1 MFVTLQAETQ
11 NTEMNIRIFTKR
23 VILAVPIMLMVF
35 SVRAKSKYCETY
47 EDFLADRWI
56 EIPTVSCFGR
66 SQTTK
71 FWLGESAYSLD
82 TGDSGI
88 DEILRKKAFAVMKD
102 SCLLINT
109 HHMVYEKCQLGNGYT
124 EAVRIGR
131 RKLLFVATPTGGN
144 SKVGPASFGG
154 GIIAASVIQAKQ
166 MKNPVCYIVN
176 KGAYD
181 KKGHIDVKIVD
192 DAEMAILLLNH
203 DDLYNEY
210 KAEKKSSKRLRA
222 SHILPI
228 LVKAGIIPEEEL

>member
-1 MFVTLQAETQ
+1 
-11 NTEMNIRIFTKR
+11 MNFRIITKR
-23 VILAVPIMLMVF
+23 FILAVLMMLMFF

-47 EDFLADRWI
+47 EDFMADRWI

-71 FWLGESAYSLD
+71 FWLGGSAYSLD
-82 TGDSGI
+82 TGDSEI
-88 DEILRKKAFAVMKD
+88 DKILRKKAFAVMKD

-109 HHMVYEKCQLGNGYT
+109 HHMVYEKCNLGNGYT
-124 EAVRIGR
+124 EAVRISR
-131 RKLLFVATPTGGN
+131 RKLLFVATPTGGK
-144 SKVGPASFGG
+144 SKVGAASFGG
-154 GIIAASVIQAKQ
+154 GIIAASVVMANE

-192 DAEMAILLLNH
+192 DAEMALLLLNH
-203 DDLYNEY
+203 DELYNEY
-210 KAEKKSSKRLRA
+210 KAEKKITKRLRA

>member
-1 MFVTLQAETQ
+1 MDF
-11 NTEMNIRIFTKR
+11 RIITKR
-23 VILAVPIMLMVF
+23 FILAVLMMLMFF

-47 EDFLADRWI
+47 EDFMADRWI

-71 FWLGESAYSLD
+71 FWLGGSAYSLD
-82 TGDSGI
+82 TGDSEI
-88 DEILRKKAFAVMKD
+88 DKILRKKAFAVMKD

-109 HHMVYEKCQLGNGYT
+109 HHMVYEKCNL
-124 EAVRIGR
+124 
-131 RKLLFVATPTGGN
+131 
-144 SKVGPASFGG
+144 GG
-154 GIIAASVIQAKQ
+154 GIIAASVVMANE

-192 DAEMAILLLNH
+192 DAEMALLLLNH
-203 DDLYNEY
+203 DELYNEY
-210 KAEKKSSKRLRA
+210 KAEKKITKRLRA